1 MRRVALLIVIV
12 SVVGGLVATEASAHT
27 LSVGRAKQAITNEV
41 GFVFEDYYRAIPTVG
56 ACSRKSAHAVSC
68 SLQVAFEV
76 RAGTGPTG
84 TCTGRL
90 TAVLYR
96 SRSGRPRVRTNYS
109 WARNRSFRCPG
120 PGAP

>member
-41 GFVFEDYYRAIPTVG
+41 GFVFEDYYRASPTVG
-56 ACSRKSAHAVSC
+56 
-68 SLQVAFEV
+68 
-76 RAGTGPTG
+76 G
-84 TCTGRL
+84 
-90 TAVLYR
+90 
-96 SRSGRPRVRTNYS
+96 